1 MLGMVDV
8 CVKLV
13 LVFEMSDENEVCG
26 AAAGAVHFRV
36 RDGWNDFLKLFVAVE
51 EQLNVLLLGF
61 AVCAVKQLPHNDVM
75 KHGAEHLRCKVISYD
90 GKTTEFAYAYSVF
103 SPVNPLFRRR
113 VRGSQGV
120 FSRRMSGKRR
130 FFILTKR
137 QRVVASLNP
146 FSLRATLSFSKYV
159 FALRKRIIIE
169 II

>member
-75 KHGAEHLRCKVISYD
+75 KHGAEHLRCKVISYFMT
-90 GKTTEFAYAYSVF
+90 GRQQNLLRLFCF
-103 SPVNPLFRRR
+103 LPVN
-113 VRGSQGV
+113 
-120 FSRRMSGKRR
+120 
-130 FFILTKR
+130 
-137 QRVVASLNP
+137 
-146 FSLRATLSFSKYV
+146 LSFVAAFAALKVSFPGACPGKDV
-159 FALRKRIIIE
+159 FLF
-169 II
+169 

>member
-75 KHGAEHLRCKVISYD
+75 KHGAEHLRCKVISYFMT
-90 GKTTEFAYAYSVF
+90 GRQQNSLRLFCF
-103 SPVNPLFRRR
+103 LPVN
-113 VRGSQGV
+113 
-120 FSRRMSGKRR
+120 
-130 FFILTKR
+130 
-137 QRVVASLNP
+137 
-146 FSLRATLSFSKYV
+146 LSFVAAFAALKVSFPGACPGKDV
-159 FALRKRIIIE
+159 FLF
-169 II
+169 

>member
-75 KHGAEHLRCKVISYD
+75 KHGAEHLRCKVISYFMT
-90 GKTTEFAYAYSVF
+90 GRQQNSLALILF
-103 SPVNPLFRRR
+103 SPPLAPSF
-113 VRGSQGV
+113 VAAFAALKVSFPGACP
-120 FSRRMSGKRR
+120 GKDG
-130 FFILTKR
+130 FLF
-137 QRVVASLNP
+137 
-146 FSLRATLSFSKYV
+146 
-159 FALRKRIIIE
+159 
-169 II
+169 

>member
-75 KHGAEHLRCKVISYD
+75 KHGAEHLRCKVISYFMT
-90 GKTTEFAYAYSVF
+90 GRQHPRCAERLLVCFL
-103 SPVNPLFRRR
+103 PVN
-113 VRGSQGV
+113 
-120 FSRRMSGKRR
+120 
-130 FFILTKR
+130 
-137 QRVVASLNP
+137 
-146 FSLRATLSFSKYV
+146 LSFIAAFAALKVSFPGACPGKDV
-159 FALRKRIIIE
+159 FLF
-169 II
+169 

>member
-75 KHGAEHLRCKVISYD
+75 KHGAEHLRCKVISYFMT
-90 GKTTEFAYAYSVF
+90 GRQQNSLALILF
-103 SPVNPLFRRR
+103 SPREPLFRGTTGRQQNPLALILFSPREPLFRRR
-113 VRGSQGV
+113 VRGS
-120 FSRRMSGKRR
+120 
-130 FFILTKR
+130 
-137 QRVVASLNP
+137 
-146 FSLRATLSFSKYV
+146 
-159 FALRKRIIIE
+159 
-169 II
+169 

>member
-75 KHGAEHLRCKVISYD
+75 KHGAEHLRCKVISYFMT
-90 GKTTEFAYAYSVF
+90 GRQQNSLTLILF
-103 SPVNPLFRRR
+103 SPREPLFRRR
-113 VRGSQGV
+113 VRGS
-120 FSRRMSGKRR
+120 
-130 FFILTKR
+130 
-137 QRVVASLNP
+137 
-146 FSLRATLSFSKYV
+146 
-159 FALRKRIIIE
+159 
-169 II
+169 

>member
-36 RDGWNDFLKLFVAVE
+36 RDGCNDFLKLFVAVE

-75 KHGAEHLRCKVISYD
+75 KHGAEHLRCKVISYFMT
-90 GKTTEFAYAYSVF
+90 GRQIKTGTTTPSLRKKLVRAF
-103 SPVNPLFRRR
+103 SPPLAPSF
-113 VRGSQGV
+113 VAAFAALGV
-120 FSRRMSGKRR
+120 SFPGACPGKD
-130 FFILTKR
+130 
-137 QRVVASLNP
+137 
-146 FSLRATLSFSKYV
+146 V
-159 FALRKRIIIE
+159 FLF
-169 II
+169 